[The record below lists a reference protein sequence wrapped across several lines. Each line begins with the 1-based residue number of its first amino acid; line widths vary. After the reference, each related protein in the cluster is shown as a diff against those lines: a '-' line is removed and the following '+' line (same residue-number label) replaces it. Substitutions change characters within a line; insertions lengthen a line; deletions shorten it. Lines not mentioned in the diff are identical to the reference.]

1 MIPMAFFL
9 ATAAN
14 ETFGG
19 TLVDLSDTVSYAG
32 ASGGVRVDLSLA
44 GPQSTLGSG
53 SDTFISIENLT
64 GSNFNDTLSGN
75 AGNNVLNGGAGV
87 DTVSYANA
95 LSAVTVSLGIAG
107 IQNTIGAGFDQLSGF
122 EALIGSRFDDN
133 LTGSSSN
140 DTIDGGVSLGF
151 GTGNDV
157 MDGGAGIDTVSY
169 ASATSGVN
177 VSLSLAGIQNT
188 VGAGFDTLMNFE
200 NLTGS
205 NFNDT
210 LSGNNGVNVLDGGAG
225 IDTVSYAN
233 AGAGVTVTLGSV
245 FAQVTGGAGIDTLF
259 SFENLTGSSFND
271 TLSGNAGTNVLDGGA
286 GIDTVT
292 YANAGSGVTVS
303 LGTALAQNT
312 GGAGLD
318 TLISFENLTGSSFN
332 DTLSGNAGSNVLN
345 GGAGIDTVSYANA
358 GAGVTVSLSLTGAQN
373 TVGAGFDTLS
383 NFENLTGSNFNDTLL
398 GNVGNN
404 VLNGGTGIDT
414 VSYANA
420 GAAVTV
426 SLGTSLSQN
435 TVGAGFDTL
444 SNFENLTGSNFN
456 DTLLGNAGNNVLD
469 GGVGIDTVSYANAS
483 AAVTVT
489 LSLAGAQNTIG
500 AGVDTLINVENLTGS
515 NFNDTL
521 LGNAGNNVLDGGAGV
536 DTVSYINSS
545 GAVTVSLATT
555 AAQNTVG
562 AGIDTLSNVEN
573 LLGSNFNDSLTG
585 NGGNNALSGG
595 SGADT
600 LTGGGGADTLTGG
613 AGVDRFRYEFASD
626 SAYSPNTLA
635 VSDRITDFD
644 RSIGERIDLS
654 AIDANTSLF
663 GDQAF
668 TWIGLIPF
676 TPPILSQGQLG
687 YQISGADLLLIG
699 NTANSSGTPNFRL
712 ILENRATTGIIA
724 TDLVL

>member
-1 MIPMAFFL
+1 
-9 ATAAN
+9 
-14 ETFGG
+14 
-19 TLVDLSDTVSYAG
+19 
-32 ASGGVRVDLSLA
+32 
-44 GPQSTLGSG
+44 
-53 SDTFISIENLT
+53 
-64 GSNFNDTLSGN
+64 
-75 AGNNVLNGGAGV
+75 
-87 DTVSYANA
+87 
-95 LSAVTVSLGIAG
+95 VTVSLGIAG

-663 GDQAF
+663 GNQAF

>member
-1 MIPMAFFL
+1 
-9 ATAAN
+9 
-14 ETFGG
+14 
-19 TLVDLSDTVSYAG
+19 
-32 ASGGVRVDLSLA
+32 
-44 GPQSTLGSG
+44 
-53 SDTFISIENLT
+53 
-64 GSNFNDTLSGN
+64 
-75 AGNNVLNGGAGV
+75 
-87 DTVSYANA
+87 
-95 LSAVTVSLGIAG
+95 
-107 IQNTIGAGFDQLSGF
+107 
-122 EALIGSRFDDN
+122 
-133 LTGSSSN
+133 
-140 DTIDGGVSLGF
+140 
-151 GTGNDV
+151 
-157 MDGGAGIDTVSY
+157 
-169 ASATSGVN
+169 
-177 VSLSLAGIQNT
+177 
-188 VGAGFDTLMNFE
+188 
-200 NLTGS
+200 
-205 NFNDT
+205 
-210 LSGNNGVNVLDGGAG
+210 
-225 IDTVSYAN
+225 
-233 AGAGVTVTLGSV
+233 
-245 FAQVTGGAGIDTLF
+245 
-259 SFENLTGSSFND
+259 
-271 TLSGNAGTNVLDGGA
+271 
-286 GIDTVT
+286 
-292 YANAGSGVTVS
+292 
-303 LGTALAQNT
+303 
-312 GGAGLD
+312 
-318 TLISFENLTGSSFN
+318 
-332 DTLSGNAGSNVLN
+332 
-345 GGAGIDTVSYANA
+345 
-358 GAGVTVSLSLTGAQN
+358 
-373 TVGAGFDTLS
+373 
-383 NFENLTGSNFNDTLL
+383 
-398 GNVGNN
+398 
-404 VLNGGTGIDT
+404 
-414 VSYANA
+414 
-420 GAAVTV
+420 
-426 SLGTSLSQN
+426 
-435 TVGAGFDTL
+435 VGAGFDTL

-663 GDQAF
+663 GNQAF

>member
-1 MIPMAFFL
+1 
-9 ATAAN
+9 
-14 ETFGG
+14 
-19 TLVDLSDTVSYAG
+19 
-32 ASGGVRVDLSLA
+32 
-44 GPQSTLGSG
+44 
-53 SDTFISIENLT
+53 
-64 GSNFNDTLSGN
+64 
-75 AGNNVLNGGAGV
+75 
-87 DTVSYANA
+87 
-95 LSAVTVSLGIAG
+95 
-107 IQNTIGAGFDQLSGF
+107 
-122 EALIGSRFDDN
+122 
-133 LTGSSSN
+133 
-140 DTIDGGVSLGF
+140 
-151 GTGNDV
+151 
-157 MDGGAGIDTVSY
+157 
-169 ASATSGVN
+169 

-210 LSGNNGVNVLDGGAG
+210 LSGNAGNNVLDGGAG

-663 GDQAF
+663 GNQAF

>member
-1 MIPMAFFL
+1 
-9 ATAAN
+9 
-14 ETFGG
+14 
-19 TLVDLSDTVSYAG
+19 VSYAG
-32 ASGGVRVDLSLA
+32 ASGGVRVDLSLT

-133 LTGSSSN
+133 LTGSSNN
-140 DTIDGGVSLGF
+140 DTIDGGVSF
-151 GTGNDV
+151 GVGVGNDV

-210 LSGNNGVNVLDGGAG
+210 LSGNAGNNVLDGGAG

-521 LGNAGNNVLDGGAGV
+521 LGNAGNNVLNGGDGV
-536 DTVSYINSS
+536 DLVSYINSS

-600 LTGGGGADTLTGG
+600 LTGGAGADTLTGG

-626 SAYSPNTLA
+626 SAYSPTTLA

-699 NTANSSGTPNFRL
+699 NTANSSGNPNFRL
-712 ILENRATTGIIA
+712 ILENRATTGILA

>member
-1 MIPMAFFL
+1 
-9 ATAAN
+9 
-14 ETFGG
+14 
-19 TLVDLSDTVSYAG
+19 
-32 ASGGVRVDLSLA
+32 
-44 GPQSTLGSG
+44 
-53 SDTFISIENLT
+53 
-64 GSNFNDTLSGN
+64 
-75 AGNNVLNGGAGV
+75 
-87 DTVSYANA
+87 
-95 LSAVTVSLGIAG
+95 
-107 IQNTIGAGFDQLSGF
+107 
-122 EALIGSRFDDN
+122 
-133 LTGSSSN
+133 
-140 DTIDGGVSLGF
+140 
-151 GTGNDV
+151 

-663 GDQAF
+663 GNQAF